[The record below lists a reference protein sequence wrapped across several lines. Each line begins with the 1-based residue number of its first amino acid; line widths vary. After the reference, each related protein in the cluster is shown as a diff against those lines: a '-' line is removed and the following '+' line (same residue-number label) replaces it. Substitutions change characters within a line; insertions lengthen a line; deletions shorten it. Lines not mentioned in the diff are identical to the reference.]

1 MRRTHSLA
9 LGAIALL
16 TLTGLTACGGDDEPS
31 ASEDT
36 GSKDTGSETT
46 DPTGGPSAGAATKT
60 ITIKDFAFSPK
71 GATAKVGDTITV
83 VNDDDAEHTLTAE
96 DDSFDTGS
104 FGKGEKTIKL
114 TKAGT
119 IEFFCDIHDY
129 MKGSIKVE
137 A

>member
-9 LGAIALL
+9 LGAVALL
-16 TLTGLTACGGDDEPS
+16 TLTGLTACGSDDEPS

-36 GSKDTGSETT
+36 GSEMSDTT
-46 DPTGGPSAGAATKT
+46 DAPSAGAATDT
-60 ITIKDFAFSPK
+60 ITIKDFAYSPK
-71 GATAKVGDTITV
+71 GASAKVGDTLTV
-83 VNDDDAEHTLTAE
+83 VNDDDAQHTLTAK
-96 DDSFDTGS
+96 DDSFDTGR
-104 FGKGEKTIKL
+104 FGKGEKTIEL